1 MKNKFLCFIGCLLA
15 LSFAGMAQEAVNM
28 DEPLRLDPQVRYG
41 VLDNGLTY
49 YIRKNAKPENRVMLQ
64 LAVNAG
70 SICETEAQRGL
81 AHFTEHM
88 LFNGTKH
95 FPKNKLVDFLQKTG
109 VRFGG
114 DINAYTIFDET
125 VYMLEIPTDKEGMLE
140 SGFQVLEDWAH
151 LASMET
157 ADIDD
162 ERGVIIEEWRMGLG
176 AQDRMRKKI
185 FPVIFGNSLYAERL
199 PIGTVENLRT
209 FKPEEIRKFYKDFY
223 RPNLQ
228 AVIVVGNIELDDAEK
243 MIRKHFAGIK
253 NPSPEKKR
261 EYAAIPDNVEPIFAV
276 ATDPEATASSVEI
289 YIKHPHQVNRTVGD
303 YRNGIINVL
312 VSQLMQARF
321 MELAQDPQC
330 PMVMGSMG
338 ETNLVRNTD
347 IFVVSAMA
355 KPGMIGE
362 VFTLLL
368 REMMRVDKFGFEPT
382 ELERA
387 KQNVQ
392 SFYESALN
400 EASNQNSN
408 SLAAE
413 YVEHFLK
420 GTAAPGIEAEYAIME
435 AVLPGIT
442 AEEVSRYV
450 QERIT
455 ENNMLVV
462 VNAPEKEDVPVPS
475 AEELK
480 KLYEDSK
487 SMEVEPYVDRVSMEP
502 LLELP
507 ARPASGARIVQENK
521 VFGITKVRLSNGI
534 EVVLKP
540 TDFKNDEILMSA
552 YAFGGTSLAEDDAY
566 MDAKFCQ
573 AIQAQSGLGNFD
585 QSMLM
590 KQISG
595 KNLSHNFVVGDH
607 TSEVAASSSVKDF
620 ETMLKINYLTFTAPR
635 KDGKA
640 AQKTVTN
647 LKNQIRFLGNNP
659 MYFFMDTLV
668 KEAANHD
675 PRAFLFPS
683 ASQLDAIDSNKA
695 FDFYCA
701 QLEDPAS
708 FKYYIVGNF
717 QIDDA
722 FLSLLETYLGS
733 LPAKGTVPAFK
744 DRSVPEPAV
753 TTDIRVQKGS
763 AEQGMVGIVLRAPI
777 EWKKVEDRTA
787 LSYFKDIME
796 IKMLEK
802 IREEMGGVYSPML
815 EIEFATYP
823 KGSVTFMV
831 MFGCDPQ
838 NADTLTAAVLDEIRH
853 IMNQGPDEEVVAKVR
868 ELKKRNFESMNQ
880 KNEAW
885 LLWIKNADYCGT
897 DLNRL
902 TVEAQEKEAAS
913 MTAKK
918 IQKAVK
924 KYFGKMVYTRV
935 VLEPDPEE
943 LEEDWD

>member
-15 LSFAGMAQEAVNM
+15 LSFAGMAQEAVNL
-28 DEPLRLDPQVRYG
+28 DEALRLDPQVRYG

-228 AVIVVGNIELDDAEK
+228 AVIVVGNIEPDDAEK
-243 MIRKHFAGIK
+243 MIQKHFAGIK
-253 NPSPEKKR
+253 NPAPEKKR
-261 EYAAIPDNVEPIFAV
+261 EYATIPDNIEPIFAV

-289 YIKHPHQVNRTVGD
+289 YIKHPHKVNRTVGD
-303 YRNGIINVL
+303 YLEGLINVL

-362 VFTLLL
+362 AFTLLL

-392 SFYESALN
+392 SFFESA
-400 EASNQNSN
+400 
-408 SLAAE
+408 
-413 YVEHFLK
+413 
-420 GTAAPGIEAEYAIME
+420 
-435 AVLPGIT
+435 
-442 AEEVSRYV
+442 
-450 QERIT
+450 
-455 ENNMLVV
+455 
-462 VNAPEKEDVPVPS
+462 
-475 AEELK
+475 
-480 KLYEDSK
+480 
-487 SMEVEPYVDRVSMEP
+487 
-502 LLELP
+502 
-507 ARPASGARIVQENK
+507 
-521 VFGITKVRLSNGI
+521 
-534 EVVLKP
+534 
-540 TDFKNDEILMSA
+540 
-552 YAFGGTSLAEDDAY
+552 
-566 MDAKFCQ
+566 
-573 AIQAQSGLGNFD
+573 
-585 QSMLM
+585 
-590 KQISG
+590 
-595 KNLSHNFVVGDH
+595 
-607 TSEVAASSSVKDF
+607 
-620 ETMLKINYLTFTAPR
+620 
-635 KDGKA
+635 
-640 AQKTVTN
+640 
-647 LKNQIRFLGNNP
+647 
-659 MYFFMDTLV
+659 
-668 KEAANHD
+668 
-675 PRAFLFPS
+675 
-683 ASQLDAIDSNKA
+683 
-695 FDFYCA
+695 
-701 QLEDPAS
+701 
-708 FKYYIVGNF
+708 
-717 QIDDA
+717 
-722 FLSLLETYLGS
+722 
-733 LPAKGTVPAFK
+733 
-744 DRSVPEPAV
+744 
-753 TTDIRVQKGS
+753 
-763 AEQGMVGIVLRAPI
+763 
-777 EWKKVEDRTA
+777 
-787 LSYFKDIME
+787 
-796 IKMLEK
+796 
-802 IREEMGGVYSPML
+802 
-815 EIEFATYP
+815 
-823 KGSVTFMV
+823 
-831 MFGCDPQ
+831 
-838 NADTLTAAVLDEIRH
+838 
-853 IMNQGPDEEVVAKVR
+853 
-868 ELKKRNFESMNQ
+868 
-880 KNEAW
+880 
-885 LLWIKNADYCGT
+885 
-897 DLNRL
+897 
-902 TVEAQEKEAAS
+902 
-913 MTAKK
+913 
-918 IQKAVK
+918 
-924 KYFGKMVYTRV
+924 
-935 VLEPDPEE
+935 
-943 LEEDWD
+943 